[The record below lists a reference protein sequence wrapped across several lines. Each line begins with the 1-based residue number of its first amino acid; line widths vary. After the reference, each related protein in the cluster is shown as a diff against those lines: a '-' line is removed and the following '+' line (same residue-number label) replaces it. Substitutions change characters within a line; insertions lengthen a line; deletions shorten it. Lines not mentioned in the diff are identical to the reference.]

1 MSQANRVGK
10 QNARERVAAEKLRQR
25 KADRRRKQLTIGGVT
40 VGVIAIAAS
49 IGIAVSVSKHNAGV
63 FAAPVGAVVDPVTK
77 STQDLGI
84 RVGSADAPVTM
95 TVLEDFR
102 CPICQQD
109 EAAVE
114 STYKQYISDG
124 KLQVIYHPVHLI
136 DNNNGGSGSVTGGN
150 AAACAQ
156 DSGQFMPM
164 HDLLYANQPD
174 EKTDGYGDKKTILAL
189 ADQIPALKA
198 DSGFAACVNSGKH
211 NVWVN
216 KNHDAF
222 NAIHAQGTP
231 TFFINGTQLT
241 LQRPQPAADDTDA
254 TYTPKMNASYQQQFK
269 TALDA
274 AFTKAGGKAGTPFTV
289 PTVPAPSASGTPAP
303 SASGSASGTPAATP
317 SAGSST
323 PSASSSTT
331 KS

>member
-10 QNARERVAAEKLRQR
+10 QNARERVAAEKLRQK
-25 KADRRRKQLTIGGVT
+25 KAQRRRRQLTVAGVA

-49 IGIAVSVSKHNAGV
+49 IGVAVSVSKHNAGV

-84 RVGSADAPVTM
+84 RVGSADAPVTL

-136 DNNNGGSGSVTGGN
+136 DNNNGGSGSVNGGN

-156 DSGQFMPM
+156 DSGQFMPL
-164 HDLLYANQPD
+164 HDILYANQPD
-174 EKTDGYGDKKTILAL
+174 EKTDGFGDKKTILAL
-189 ADQIPALKA
+189 ADKIPALKA
-198 DSGFAACVNSGKH
+198 DPSFAACVNSGKH
-211 NVWVN
+211 DVWVN

-222 NAIHAQGTP
+222 NKIHAQGTP
-231 TFFINGTQLT
+231 TFYVNGTQLT
-241 LQRPQPAADDTDA
+241 LQRPTPAADDTEA
-254 TYTPKMNASYQQQFK
+254 TYTPKMNAAYQQQFK

-289 PTVPAPSASGTPAP
+289 PSVPEPSASAPSASGTP
-303 SASGSASGTPAATP
+303 SASASGTPAA
-317 SAGSST
+317 SGST